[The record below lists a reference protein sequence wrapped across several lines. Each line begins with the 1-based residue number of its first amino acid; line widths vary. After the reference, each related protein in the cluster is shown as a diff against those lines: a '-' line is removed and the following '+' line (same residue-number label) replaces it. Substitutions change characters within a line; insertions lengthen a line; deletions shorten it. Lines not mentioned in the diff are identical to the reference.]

1 MKEDKRQKQEK
12 KKVEGEALEGT
23 GGRYNTRKSRTA
35 GNTNL
40 REHEENEKKRK
51 EHQKDL
57 LDRK

>member
-51 EHQKDL
+51 EH
-57 LDRK
+57 